1 MKRQIMRLSDN
12 MEVNASVVP
21 LFTGGN
27 WDEFEF
33 KMRNLLEFKE
43 LWEAI
48 EYDEDSEVSQ
58 AMKETEKEI
67 MRKKNTKAKSFIVM
81 HVDARYIEQVRG
93 LTSARQVWE
102 KLNNLFKNQS
112 MNQVIN
118 LRDEHVGGR

>member
-1 MKRQIMRLSDN
+1 MRLSDN

-48 EYDEDSEVSQ
+48 EYDEDSEESK
-58 AMKETEKEI
+58 AMKEPEKGI
-67 MRKKNTKAKSFIVM
+67 MKKKNTKAKSFIVM

-93 LTSARQVWE
+93 NERKESLGEAKQSLQEPINESSNQSAR
-102 KLNNLFKNQS
+102 
-112 MNQVIN
+112 
-118 LRDEHVGGR
+118 

>member
-1 MKRQIMRLSDN
+1 MRLSDN

-67 MRKKNTKAKSFIVM
+67 MRKKNSKAKRVRIPKS
-81 HVDARYIEQVRG
+81 QVYFKS
-93 LTSARQVWE
+93 LTS
-102 KLNNLFKNQS
+102 
-112 MNQVIN
+112 I
-118 LRDEHVGGR
+118 LRLRSWII